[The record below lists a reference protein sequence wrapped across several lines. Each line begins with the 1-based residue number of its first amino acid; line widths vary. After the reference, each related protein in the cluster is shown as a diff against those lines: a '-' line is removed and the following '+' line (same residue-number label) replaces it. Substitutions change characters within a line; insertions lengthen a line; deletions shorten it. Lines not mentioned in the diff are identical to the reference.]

1 MGTLKLGM
9 LEKAIRITSKDGRCV
24 ETVTTPSM
32 WALADEFCDELRL
45 TKKHTEAWI
54 LRKLGF
60 AINMQAARA
69 EGLFDDGPIDL
80 ASLAEFLNDC
90 TVEAIESETDSSGA
104 DKSADPTQA
113 APADDPE
120 AA

>member
-1 MGTLKLGM
+1 MKLGM
-9 LEKAIRITSKDGRCV
+9 LENAVRITAKDGRSV

-32 WALADEFCDELRL
+32 WALADEFCDTIRL
-45 TKKHTEAWI
+45 TKKHTEAWV

-69 EGLFDDGPIDL
+69 EGLFEDGPIDL
-80 ASLAEFLNDC
+80 DSIAQFLNDC
-90 TVEAIESETDSSGA
+90 TVEAVASQKAGA
-104 DKSADPTQA
+104 DGEDPTQA
-113 APADDPE
+113 APEEGPE